1 MKIDLKENARVLPES
16 NTIWKAEELNQLSQ
30 ELQNILIE
38 YGITPDAANVTQ
50 LLTALKEKFYRD
62 AFKVRTLI
70 TGITPN
76 VMTQST
82 ITINGSGQLVINQ
95 PITIIYNDATGAR
108 GIASY
113 SAQVLQGQTINA
125 PAQSTGVN
133 AVVYIYAVRDNVNQ
147 ATPTIEVSTTK
158 YITADYCLLGS
169 AFVLNDNGWKFQAE
183 SFAATPFL
191 SWSSAK
197 DREAA
202 EALTA
207 GGLIIGKNDGTMKLN
222 DITLD
227 YEGIGVGTERQNFIT
242 FIAQDP
248 LSYKFIYKTY
258 GNSEP
263 TQTVLQTDKFFN
275 TTTQALDSLPVDTF
289 NIFIPCITP
298 TGQFLLRPKEAATV
312 QGYGTM
318 EDAMSDI
325 INSTFS
331 EGGYDKRLIYL
342 GFSIVVKVGAT
353 DFTNPDNFK
362 IVAIMPNELAAF
374 GNLAGTGVP
383 TSIPDFSNAGKG
395 IIRGKA
401 EDGYLAESGD
411 GDASGKI
418 QGWEKTVK
426 TSSGIEEGIAYTRF
440 GVNVVLCE
448 NESDANALLQ
458 IHPDWIVGF

>member
-1 MKIDLKENARVLPES
+1 MEIQLKENEYALPAS
-16 NTIWKAEELNQLSQ
+16 PSRWTAEELNQIIQ
-30 ELQNILIE
+30 ELQNVITAFNQ
-38 YGITPDAANVTQ
+38 TPDANNVTQ
-50 LLTALKEKFYRD
+50 LLTALEQKFYQD

-70 TGITPN
+70 TGIKPN
-76 VMTQST
+76 AMTQNT
-82 ITINGSGQLVINQ
+82 IVINEDGQLVISA
-95 PITIIYNDATGAR
+95 PIPIIYNDVTGGQ

-113 SAQVLQGQTINA
+113 SSQLLQGQTINA

-133 AVVYIYAVRDNVNQ
+133 AVVYIYAVRDTVNQ
-147 ATPTIEVSTTK
+147 TTPTVLVSTTK
-158 YITADYCLLGS
+158 YITAGYCLLGS
-169 AFVLNDNGWKFQAE
+169 AFVLNDGGWKFQVG
-183 SFAATPFL
+183 SFATTPFL
-191 SWSSAK
+191 SWHSAK

-207 GGLIIGKNDGTMKLN
+207 GGLIIGKNDGTMKRN

-242 FIAQDP
+242 FTAQDP

-275 TTTQALDSLPVDTF
+275 TTTQVLDSLPVDTF

-395 IIRGKA
+395 IIKGKA

-411 GDASGKI
+411 DDASGKV

-426 TSSGIEEGIAYTRF
+426 TSAGIEEEIAYTRF
-440 GVNVVLCE
+440 GVSVVLCE